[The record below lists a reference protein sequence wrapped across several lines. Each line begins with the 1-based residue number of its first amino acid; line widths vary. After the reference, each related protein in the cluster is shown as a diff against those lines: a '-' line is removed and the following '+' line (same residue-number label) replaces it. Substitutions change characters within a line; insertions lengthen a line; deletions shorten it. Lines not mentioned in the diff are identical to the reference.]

1 MSPCTAAYRLI
12 SPQQRARMIREV
24 CPAAGLCALLHH
36 QPKPGACTLIATM
49 RNHNRN
55 VRHGPNLVT
64 SDHPIRCFTA
74 LLQRR
79 SIDSESVESN
89 GASSPASSSSSGV
102 VFSVGNGC
110 SGWNADP
117 KDGFSWNAVVH
128 GLKQAVFV
136 LVSASK
142 GRWKSGKSAHNC
154 TTFSQP
160 SGGSRARNL
169 LILGEAL
176 VVTAPSS
183 GDVLWLPSSDDS
195 VSPSG
200 VCVLTERVSP
210 GPPTSET
217 APAPW
222 NRSANG
228 ARWPSGVPREYC
240 AQIEQAVLLA
250 RIEDQLLNLLVQTL
264 DRVAHRPS
272 VGVVTSVRVMTG
284 DDEVDDGDG
293 PITTSAVVWEEDGPA
308 ESMPRPPPVVVPL
321 PPRLE
326 QGRRDEAP
334 GRGGAQIKG
343 VK

>member
-1 MSPCTAAYRLI
+1 M
-12 SPQQRARMIREV
+12 RMLLQV
-24 CPAAGLCALLHH
+24 CELVH
-36 QPKPGACTLIATM
+36 T
-49 RNHNRN
+49 
-55 VRHGPNLVT
+55 HGPGTVADILTLGVWEPRDREPAPFSRGT
-64 SDHPIRCFTA
+64 QLHYGWRGSAPAPSFDRF
-74 LLQRR
+74 
-79 SIDSESVESN
+79 ESVESN

-136 LVSASK
+136 LVSAS
-142 GRWKSGKSAHNC
+142 
-154 TTFSQP
+154 
-160 SGGSRARNL
+160 
-169 LILGEAL
+169 AL

-240 AQIEQAVLLA
+240 AQIDQGTQLQIIECKNGFAPPDNTYHLQLGPAAVLLA

-308 ESMPRPPPVVVPL
+308 ESMPPPP
-321 PPRLE
+321 PRARSRNDSSVWVALSSWSRVGVTRL
-326 QGRRDEAP
+326 QAGAGRR
-334 GRGGAQIKG
+334 
-343 VK
+343 

>member
-1 MSPCTAAYRLI
+1 M
-12 SPQQRARMIREV
+12 
-24 CPAAGLCALLHH
+24 CANMCQSKQIKLN
-36 QPKPGACTLIATM
+36 QP
-49 RNHNRN
+49 
-55 VRHGPNLVT
+55 
-64 SDHPIRCFTA
+64 D
-74 LLQRR
+74 
-79 SIDSESVESN
+79 
-89 GASSPASSSSSGV
+89 ASSPPSSSSSGV
-102 VFSVGNGC
+102 VLSVGNGC

-136 LVSASK
+136 LVSAS
-142 GRWKSGKSAHNC
+142 
-154 TTFSQP
+154 
-160 SGGSRARNL
+160 
-169 LILGEAL
+169 AL

-308 ESMPRPPPVVVPL
+308 ESMPPPPVVVPL
-321 PPRLE
+321 PPRARSRNDSSVWVALSSWSRVGVTRL
-326 QGRRDEAP
+326 QAGAGRR
-334 GRGGAQIKG
+334 
-343 VK
+343 